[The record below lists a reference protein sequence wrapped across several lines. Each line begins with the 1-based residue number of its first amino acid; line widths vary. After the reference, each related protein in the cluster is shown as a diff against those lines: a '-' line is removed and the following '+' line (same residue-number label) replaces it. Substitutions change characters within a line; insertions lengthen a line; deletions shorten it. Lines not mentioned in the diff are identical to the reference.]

1 MAEYS
6 GKKLFVLTIALVPA
20 QVICVV
26 LRLFV
31 RYRSKMKFGFD
42 DLVVV
47 VSLLGQLALAGVI
60 IGML

>member
-1 MAEYS
+1 M
-6 GKKLFVLTIALVPA
+6 LTIALVPA

-47 VSLLGQLALAGVI
+47 VSLLGQLGLAGVI